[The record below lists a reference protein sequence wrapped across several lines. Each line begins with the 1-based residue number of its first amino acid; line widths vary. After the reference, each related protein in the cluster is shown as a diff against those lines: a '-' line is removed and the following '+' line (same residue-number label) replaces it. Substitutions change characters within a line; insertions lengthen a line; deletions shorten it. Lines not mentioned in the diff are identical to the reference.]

1 MTAIG
6 RILTAALVVLTLGAA
21 NGWSQPVAAQMTPLS
36 PATHPELRVGRK
48 VWVTVADGSVI
59 EGKIT
64 SVSDTELDISTGQI
78 VKSLPWRTVQVVEA
92 KDSLGNGLRIGLF
105 GGAGVGALGGVFLNS
120 VSCSEGAGCSSYGA
134 AVLFSALTVVMV
146 ALPVSLLIDYVHT
159 GRQSIYRPAAQVS
172 VGPLIT
178 PGRFGVGGVVRW

>member
-6 RILTAALVVLTLGAA
+6 RVLTAALVVLTLAVA

-64 SVSDTELDISTGQI
+64 SVSDTDLDISTGQT

-92 KDSLGNGLRIGLF
+92 KDSLSNGLRIGLF
-105 GGAGVGALGGVFLNS
+105 GGAAFGALSGALVNY
-120 VSCSEGAGCSSYGA
+120 VTCSDDAGCSDYGE
-134 AVLFSALTVVMV
+134 VMLINALSMVMV
-146 ALPVSLLIDYVHT
+146 ALPVSLLIDYLHT
-159 GRQSIYRPAAQVS
+159 GRQSIYRPGTQVS
-172 VGPLIT
+172 VGPLIA
-178 PGRFGVGGVVRW
+178 PGRFGVGGLVRW